1 ARNMAGLGRAG
12 AAVLTRRLQPGDRL
26 GLAWGR
32 TMAAMTDALTPSTT
46 TCSEVVQLDGSASGA
61 GYRTYGEYIITTC
74 AEQLGATP
82 YPLTAPLYA
91 DAATVESLG
100 RDSRMSQAIARAGE
114 CDVAMF
120 SVGDLSTATTL
131 FSDNVL

>member
-1 ARNMAGLGRAG
+1 
-12 AAVLTRRLQPGDRL
+12 
-26 GLAWGR
+26 
-32 TMAAMTDALTPSTT
+32 
-46 TCSEVVQLDGSASGA
+46 
-61 GYRTYGEYIITTC
+61 YGEYIITTC

-131 FSDNVL
+131 FSDNVLDPDLLDDLTEKGAVGDACGRFFDADGNDVDGGLADRTVAVRLDDLRGCPLSVLVAGGQRKRTA